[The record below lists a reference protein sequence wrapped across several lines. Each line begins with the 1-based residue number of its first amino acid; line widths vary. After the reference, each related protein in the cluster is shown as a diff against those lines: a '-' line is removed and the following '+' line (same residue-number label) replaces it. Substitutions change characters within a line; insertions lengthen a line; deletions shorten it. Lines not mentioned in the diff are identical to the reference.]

1 MSHPHRDTLL
11 NAYFGEFGGQYVPD
25 MLYPVLDELEQAY
38 VDAINDPTFAEEL
51 VNLYVDYLGR
61 PTPITECAN
70 LP

>member
-1 MSHPHRDTLL
+1 
-11 NAYFGEFGGQYVPD
+11 

-70 LP
+70 LPLEGHGK